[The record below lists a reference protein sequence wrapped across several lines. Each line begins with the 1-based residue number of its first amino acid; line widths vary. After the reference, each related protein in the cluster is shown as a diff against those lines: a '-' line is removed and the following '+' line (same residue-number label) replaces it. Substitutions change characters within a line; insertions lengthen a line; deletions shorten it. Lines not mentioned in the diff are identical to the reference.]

1 MDKDGFGRLRAYL
14 DGVSGCSTCMLPFER
29 MRELTGEPLPE
40 EAASAAWWTD
50 SAGWDVWPPSSTFR
64 AAGWHVESAHP
75 TVLLVRLARDRRK
88 AADARVAGRKRP
100 GWLGRSAKR

>member
-29 MRELTGEPLPE
+29 MRELAGEPLPE
-40 EAASAAWWTD
+40 EAASEAWWTD
-50 SAGWDVWPPSSTFR
+50 TAGWDAWPPSSTFR

-75 TVLLVRLARDRRK
+75 DR
-88 AADARVAGRKRP
+88 AAGAAGP
-100 GWLGRSAKR
+100 